1 MKRNKD
7 ISGVW
12 DDCFLFLNPID
23 NYQDFKKVCDLP
35 VITQIIGG
43 FASLFLSVKSL
54 IAICFF
60 APFMGINMLLK
71 P

>member
-7 ISGVW
+7 ISGIW
-12 DDCFLFLNPID
+12 EDCFIFINPCD
-23 NYQDFKKVCDLP
+23 NYREFKKFLDFP
-35 VITQIIGG
+35 VVTQIIGSI
-43 FASLFLSVKSL
+43 FSVYLTLKSV